1 MEFYKE
7 KDFKDT
13 KIGEVPK
20 DWSVDILDKYAI
32 IKGRI
37 GWRGLKSSEY
47 TKEGPYL
54 IANTHIPK
62 NIVEWEKCDHLSR
75 CRYEES
81 PEIQLKVRDVIM
93 SKDGTIGQVAYID
106 HLPGE
111 ATLNSTMLLLR
122 PKYKD
127 LCSHYL
133 YYFLQG
139 FQFRK
144 FLNQKTAGGQ
154 IPHIFQRDIKKLLLT
169 LPERKEQEQIAT
181 ILSRVDD
188 AIQKTDE
195 IIQKT
200 ELLKKGLMQELLT
213 KGIGHKEFKYSEELG
228 CEIPKEWEVVNLH
241 NVVDSENDIVAGPF
255 GSNLKVADYRQEG
268 VPIIRLQNIERNEFI
283 NKYIKYTSPKK
294 AKELNYHSYKPGDI
308 VLAKLGAPLG
318 KTCIV
323 PDFID
328 KGIIVAD
335 VVRIRISPKKAV
347 NKYIEYILNSSICS
361 NQLYKETIGSTR
373 PRVNISQV
381 RNLKIP
387 LPTLPEQRKIA
398 SILSHVD
405 DQIEK
410 EQQAK
415 EKLKKLKKGLMQILL
430 TGKVRVKVN

>member
-1 MEFYKE
+1 MEFFKE
-7 KDFKDT
+7 KDFKNT

-20 DWSVDILDKYAI
+20 DWSVDILDEYAI

-62 NIVEWEKCDHLSR
+62 NRVEWEKCDHLSR
-75 CRYEES
+75 YRYEES

-106 HLPGE
+106 YLPGE

-122 PKYKD
+122 SKNKD

-154 IPHIFQRDIKKLLLT
+154 IPHIFQRDMKKLLLT
-169 LPERKEQEQIAT
+169 LPERKEQRQIAT

-200 ELLKKGLMQELLT
+200 QLLKKGLMQELLT

-228 CEIPKEWEVVNLH
+228 CEIPKEWDALKIG
-241 NVVDSENDIVAGPF
+241 DIFSLEYGKGLTERQRDDGRFPVF
-255 GSNLKVADYRQEG
+255 GSNGIVGYHSEYIVNGPGLIVGRKGTIGAISWSDKNFWPIDTTYYVKLKKETDLKWLFFKLISMKLA
-268 VPIIRLQNIERNEFI
+268 
-283 NKYIKYTSPKK
+283 
-294 AKELNYHSYKPGDI
+294 ELNMATGTPGLNRDL
-308 VLAKLGAPLG
+308 VYSEK
-318 KTCIV
+318 
-323 PDFID
+323 
-328 KGIIVAD
+328 
-335 VVRIRISPKKAV
+335 ISFPPV
-347 NKYIEYILNSSICS
+347 
-361 NQLYKETIGSTR
+361 
-373 PRVNISQV
+373 
-381 RNLKIP
+381 
-387 LPTLPEQRKIA
+387 PEQHQIA
-398 SILSHVD
+398 SILSNVD
-405 DQIEK
+405 DQIETERRTK
-410 EQQAK
+410 E
-415 EKLKKLKKGLMQILL
+415 ELEKLKKGLMQILL